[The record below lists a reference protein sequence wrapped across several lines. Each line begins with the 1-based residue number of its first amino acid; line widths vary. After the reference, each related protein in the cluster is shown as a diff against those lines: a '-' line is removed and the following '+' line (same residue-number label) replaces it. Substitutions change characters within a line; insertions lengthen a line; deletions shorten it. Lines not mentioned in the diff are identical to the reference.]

1 MRGLL
6 EGWLVGGLGGA
17 VLAGVFSWLGAGSPL
32 AHAGTPEAAEAAVPL
47 EIIDTNQFLPAV
59 PATAVSALTAAN
71 PEPRR
76 AAVRRSEVV
85 APGRK
90 AAPVGPQA
98 VTDLPA
104 CDSDLRL
111 VGSVVNEAAPRLSL
125 AMLGKSGGSG
135 VVAVGGRIDRFTL
148 VSVEP
153 LRATLQGASGNLC
166 TVAIFTGKKSSGPA
180 VATRPPPRPARPS
193 KSATPA
199 KKSKGK
205 PMFSQ
210 EELKRGV
217 RLLSSGSYMIEREL
231 FMRALSNPGGAA
243 GGAYFMPFRE
253 KGATTGMTVHRVRNG
268 STLAAMGIETGDVV
282 RSVNGHGLDT
292 AANLLGALRSA
303 RESDS
308 VTLTV
313 VRDGHERPVHYLIQ

>member
-32 AHAGTPEAAEAAVPL
+32 AHAGTPEAAGAAVPV

-59 PATAVSALTAAN
+59 PESAASALTAGN
-71 PEPRR
+71 PEPQP
-76 AAVRRSEVV
+76 AATRRSEVV
-85 APGRK
+85 APRVSAPGLQ
-90 AAPVGPQA
+90 AAA
-98 VTDLPA
+98 SLPA
-104 CDSDLRL
+104 CEGDLRL
-111 VGSVVNEAAPRLSL
+111 VGSVVNEAIPRLSL
-125 AMLGKSGGSG
+125 AMLGRSNRSG

-153 LRATLQGASGNLC
+153 LRATLRASSGDLC
-166 TVAIFTGKKSSGPA
+166 TVAIFSGKKSSGPA
-180 VATRPPPRPARPS
+180 VATRPPPQPRRPS
-193 KSATPA
+193 KSVTSP

-243 GGAYFMPFRE
+243 GGAYFMPFKE
-253 KGATTGMTVHRVRNG
+253 KGATTGMTVHRVRSG
-268 STLAAMGIETGDVV
+268 STLSAMGIETGDVV

-303 RESDS
+303 RESES